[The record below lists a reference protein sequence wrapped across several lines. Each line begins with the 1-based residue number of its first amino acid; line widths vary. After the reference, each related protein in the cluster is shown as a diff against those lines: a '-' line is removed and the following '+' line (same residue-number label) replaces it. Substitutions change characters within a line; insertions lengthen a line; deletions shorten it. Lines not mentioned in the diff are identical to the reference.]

1 MSQRG
6 YTPLDTPVCPV
17 RHDRRRTDTDKQ
29 FVEPKKQETNMGY
42 ISIQIN
48 KAKGSADAGASDH
61 IERKTMPKNADP
73 TRTHLNRELVE
84 IPDGVADRTEAIS
97 HRIRTAGI
105 RRKITPDQVRAI
117 RIVLSGTHEDMVR
130 VQDEGRLDEWC
141 ADNLQWLHR
150 TFGKENTVS
159 AVLHMDEHTPHIHA
173 TVVPIV
179 TGERRKARKKQAEGK
194 RTYRKKANAVRL
206 CADDLLTRERL
217 VAYHDSYAAAMAK
230 YGLQRGIRGSEARHT
245 TTAQYYRDLKRQTGE
260 LEANVQ
266 QLQTE
271 RQQAKQELDEVKKE
285 IKSEKL
291 EAAKTEAK
299 AALVAKVGSLLG
311 SGRLKELEADNRTLQ
326 GEVAARDESI
336 ELLQKQMERQ
346 QEEHSRQLMELQ
358 AKYRREMADKEAAH
372 QEEVS
377 FLKSIIQKA
386 KKWFPLFQKLVY
398 MEKFCLKVGFNERQ
412 TATLISGKPLFYK
425 GELYSEEHR
434 RKFTTEEAG
443 FQVVKDPKDMSKLA
457 LAINGQVNG
466 EWFKEQFGRLFS
478 SVKRTVEPLRRGKG
492 MGL

>member
-1 MSQRG
+1 
-6 YTPLDTPVCPV
+6 
-17 RHDRRRTDTDKQ
+17 
-29 FVEPKKQETNMGY
+29 MGY

-48 KAKGSADAGASDH
+48 KAKGSADTGASDH
-61 IERKTMPKNADP
+61 IERKTIPKNADP
-73 TRTHLNRELVE
+73 TRTLLNRELVE
-84 IPDGVADRTEAIS
+84 FPDGVADRTEAIS

-105 RRKITPDQVRAI
+105 KRKITPDQVRAI
-117 RIVLSGTHEDMVR
+117 RIVLSGTHEDLMK

-141 ADNLQWLHR
+141 ADNLQWLYR

-159 AVLHMDEHTPHIHA
+159 AVLHMDEHTPHILA

-217 VAYHDSYAAAMAK
+217 VAYHDSYAKAMAK
-230 YGLQRGIRGSEARHT
+230 YGLQRGVRGSEARHT

-271 RQQAKQELDEVKKE
+271 QRQAERQLDEVRKE

-291 EAAKTEAK
+291 ETAKTEAK
-299 AALVAKVGSLLG
+299 TALVAKVGSLLG
-311 SGRLKELEADNRTLQ
+311 SGKLKELEADNRTLQ

-336 ELLQKQMERQ
+336 ELLQRQMQRQ
-346 QEEHSRQLMELQ
+346 QENHQRQLMELQ
-358 AKYRREMADKEAAH
+358 VKHRRELSDKEAE
-372 QEEVS
+372 QQKKVS

-386 KKWFPLFQKLVY
+386 QKWFPLFQELVY

-412 TATLISGKPLFYK
+412 TATLISGKPLFYE
-425 GELYSEEHR
+425 GELYSEEHK
-434 RKFTTEEAG
+434 RKFTTERAG
-443 FQVVKDPKDMSKLA
+443 FQVVKDPTNRSKLA
-457 LAINGQVNG
+457 LAINGQLIG
-466 EWFKEQFGRLFS
+466 EWFKEQFDRLFS

-492 MGL
+492 VGL

>member
-1 MSQRG
+1 
-6 YTPLDTPVCPV
+6 
-17 RHDRRRTDTDKQ
+17 
-29 FVEPKKQETNMGY
+29 MGY

-48 KAKGSADAGASDH
+48 KAKGSADTGASDH
-61 IERKTMPKNADP
+61 IERKTMPKNAAP

-84 IPDGVADRTEAIS
+84 FPDGVADRTEAIS

-105 RRKITPDQVRAI
+105 KRKITPDQVRAI
-117 RIVLSGTHEDMVR
+117 RIVLSGTHEDMIR
-130 VQDEGRLDEWC
+130 VQDEGRLNEWC
-141 ADNLQWLHR
+141 DDNLQWLHR

-194 RTYRKKANAVRL
+194 RIYRKKANAVRL

-217 VAYHDSYAAAMAK
+217 VAYHDSYAKAMAK
-230 YGLQRGIRGSEARHT
+230 YGLQRGVRGSEARHT

-271 RQQAKQELDEVKKE
+271 QRQAERQLDEVRKE

-291 EAAKTEAK
+291 ETAKTEAK
-299 AALVAKVGSLLG
+299 TALVAKVGSLLG
-311 SGRLKELEADNRTLQ
+311 SGKLKELEADNRTLQ

-336 ELLQKQMERQ
+336 ELLQRQMQRQ
-346 QEEHSRQLMELQ
+346 QENHQRQLMELQ
-358 AKYRREMADKEAAH
+358 VKHRRELSDKEAE
-372 QEEVS
+372 QQKKVS

-386 KKWFPLFQKLVY
+386 QKWFPLFQELVY

-412 TATLISGKPLFYK
+412 TATLISGKPLFYE
-425 GELYSEEHR
+425 GELYSEEHK
-434 RKFTTEEAG
+434 RKFTTERAG
-443 FQVVKDPKDMSKLA
+443 FQVVKDPTNRSKLA
-457 LAINGQVNG
+457 LAINGQLIG
-466 EWFKEQFGRLFS
+466 EWFKEQFDRLFS

-492 MGL
+492 VGL

>member
-1 MSQRG
+1 
-6 YTPLDTPVCPV
+6 
-17 RHDRRRTDTDKQ
+17 
-29 FVEPKKQETNMGY
+29 MGY

-48 KAKGSADAGASDH
+48 KAKGAADTGASDH

-84 IPDGVADRTEAIS
+84 FPDGVADRTKAIS
-97 HRIRTAGI
+97 HRIRTADI
-105 RRKITPDQVRAI
+105 KRKVTPDQVRAI
-117 RIVLSGTHEDMVR
+117 RIVLSGTHEDMIR
-130 VQDEGRLDEWC
+130 VQDEGRLNEWC
-141 ADNLQWLHR
+141 DDNLQWLHR

-206 CADDLLTRERL
+206 CADDLLTREKL
-217 VAYHDSYAAAMAK
+217 VAYHDSYAKAMAK

-260 LEANVQ
+260 LEANVH

-271 RQQAKQELDEVKKE
+271 QQQAERQLDEVRKE

-291 EAAKTEAK
+291 EATKTEAK
-299 AALVAKVGSLLG
+299 TALVAKVGSLLG
-311 SGRLKELEADNRTLQ
+311 SGKLKELEADNRTLQ
-326 GEVAARDESI
+326 GEVAARDESV
-336 ELLQKQMERQ
+336 ELLQRQMQRQ
-346 QEEHSRQLMELQ
+346 QEEHQRQLMELQ
-358 AKYRREMADKEAAH
+358 AKHRRELSDKETEH
-372 QEEVS
+372 QKKVS

-386 KKWFPLFQKLVY
+386 QKWFPLFQELVY

-412 TATLISGKPLFYK
+412 TATLISGKPLFYE
-425 GELYSEEHR
+425 GELYSEEHK
-434 RKFTTEEAG
+434 RKFTTERAG
-443 FQVVKDPKDMSKLA
+443 FQVVKDPKDRSKLA
-457 LAINGQVNG
+457 LAINGQLIG
-466 EWFKEQFGRLFS
+466 EWFREQFGRLFS
-478 SVKRTVEPLRRGKG
+478 SVKKTVEPLRRGKG
-492 MGL
+492 TAL

>member
-1 MSQRG
+1 
-6 YTPLDTPVCPV
+6 
-17 RHDRRRTDTDKQ
+17 
-29 FVEPKKQETNMGY
+29 MGY

-48 KAKGSADAGASDH
+48 KAKGAADTGASDH

-84 IPDGVADRTEAIS
+84 FPDGVADRTKAIS
-97 HRIRTAGI
+97 HRIRTADI
-105 RRKITPDQVRAI
+105 KRKVTPDQVRAI
-117 RIVLSGTHEDMVR
+117 RIVLSGTHEDMIR
-130 VQDEGRLDEWC
+130 VQDEGRLNEWC
-141 ADNLQWLHR
+141 DDNLQWLHR

-206 CADDLLTRERL
+206 CADDLLTREKL
-217 VAYHDSYAAAMAK
+217 VAYHDSYAKVMAK

-271 RQQAKQELDEVKKE
+271 QRQAERQLDEVRKE

-291 EAAKTEAK
+291 EATKTEAK
-299 AALVAKVGSLLG
+299 TALVAKVGSLLG
-311 SGRLKELEADNRTLQ
+311 SGKLKELEADNRTLQ

-336 ELLQKQMERQ
+336 ELLQRQMQRQ
-346 QEEHSRQLMELQ
+346 QEEHQRQLMELQ
-358 AKYRREMADKEAAH
+358 AKHRRELSDKEAEH
-372 QEEVS
+372 QKKVS

-386 KKWFPLFQKLVY
+386 QKWFPLFQELVY

-412 TATLISGKPLFYK
+412 TATLISGKPLFYE
-425 GELYSEEHR
+425 GELYSEEHK
-434 RKFTTEEAG
+434 RKFTTERAG
-443 FQVVKDPKDMSKLA
+443 FQVVKDPKDRSKLA
-457 LAINGQVNG
+457 LAINGQLIG
-466 EWFKEQFGRLFS
+466 EWFREQFGRLFS
-478 SVKRTVEPLRRGKG
+478 SVKKTVEPLRRGKG
-492 MGL
+492 TAL

>member
-1 MSQRG
+1 
-6 YTPLDTPVCPV
+6 
-17 RHDRRRTDTDKQ
+17 
-29 FVEPKKQETNMGY
+29 MGY

-48 KAKGSADAGASDH
+48 KAKGSADTGASDH

-84 IPDGVADRTEAIS
+84 FPDGVADRTEAIS
-97 HRIRTAGI
+97 HRIHTAGI

-117 RIVLSGTHEDMVR
+117 RIVLSGSHEDMVR
-130 VQDEGRLDEWC
+130 VQDEGRLGEWC
-141 ADNLQWLHR
+141 DDNLQWLHR
-150 TFGKENTVS
+150 TFGRENTVS

-179 TGERRKARKKQAEGK
+179 TGERRKAKKKQADSK

-346 QEEHSRQLMELQ
+346 QKEHSRHWWNCKPST
-358 AKYRREMADKEAAH
+358 AG
-372 QEEVS
+372 
-377 FLKSIIQKA
+377 
-386 KKWFPLFQKLVY
+386 KW
-398 MEKFCLKVGFNERQ
+398 Q
-412 TATLISGKPLFYK
+412 T
-425 GELYSEEHR
+425 
-434 RKFTTEEAG
+434 RKRHT
-443 FQVVKDPKDMSKLA
+443 
-457 LAINGQVNG
+457 
-466 EWFKEQFGRLFS
+466 
-478 SVKRTVEPLRRGKG
+478 KRKCHS
-492 MGL
+492 

>member
-1 MSQRG
+1 
-6 YTPLDTPVCPV
+6 
-17 RHDRRRTDTDKQ
+17 
-29 FVEPKKQETNMGY
+29 MGY

-48 KAKGSADAGASDH
+48 KAKGSADTGASDH

-73 TRTHLNRELVE
+73 TRTHLNHELVE
-84 IPDGVADRTEAIS
+84 FPDGVADRTEAIS

-117 RIVLSGTHEDMVR
+117 RLVLSGTHEDMIR

-141 ADNLQWLHR
+141 DDNLQWLHR

-179 TGERRKARKKQAEGK
+179 TGKRRKARQKQVDGR

-206 CADDLLTRERL
+206 CADDLMSRERL

-245 TTAQYYRDLKRQTGE
+245 TTSQYYRDLKRQTGE
-260 LEANVQ
+260 LEANVR

-271 RQQAKQELDEVKKE
+271 QKQAEQQLDEVRKE
-285 IKSEKL
+285 IRSEKL

-299 AALVAKVGSLLG
+299 AALMAKVGSLMG
-311 SGRLKELEADNRTLQ
+311 SGKLKELEADNRTLQ

-336 ELLQKQMERQ
+336 ELLQQQIERQ
-346 QEEHSRQLMELQ
+346 REEHQWQLMELQ
-358 AKYRREMADKEAAH
+358 AKYRRKMSYKEAEH
-372 QEEVS
+372 QKEVS

-386 KKWFPLFQKLVY
+386 KKWFPLFQELVY

-412 TATLISGKPLFYK
+412 TATLISGKPLFYE
-425 GELYSEEHR
+425 GELYSEEHK
-434 RKFTTEEAG
+434 RKFKTERAG
-443 FQVVKDPKDMSKLA
+443 FQVVKDPKDRSKLA
-457 LAINGQVNG
+457 LAINGQPIG
-466 EWFKEQFGRLFS
+466 EWFKEQFDRLFS
-478 SVKRTVEPLRRGKG
+478 SIRRTVEPLRRGKG
-492 MGL
+492 IGL